1 MLALSDNGSVYF
13 WGKHFSETMTTK
25 PKIVCRNLG
34 TVEDI
39 AATRG
44 CPISVC
50 KTETMVYFWGRWHEQ
65 LITKPM
71 PAGHGSMSQVF
82 AFADQPVMHREIVLP
97 DTAVA
102 LPMMTKLEANFGDV
116 VSHFNRLNCNIR
128 KVLADSVS
136 IFLIFDR

>member
-1 MLALSDNGSVYF
+1 
-13 WGKHFSETMTTK
+13 
-25 PKIVCRNLG
+25 
-34 TVEDI
+34 
-39 AATRG
+39 
-44 CPISVC
+44 
-50 KTETMVYFWGRWHEQ
+50 
-65 LITKPM
+65 M